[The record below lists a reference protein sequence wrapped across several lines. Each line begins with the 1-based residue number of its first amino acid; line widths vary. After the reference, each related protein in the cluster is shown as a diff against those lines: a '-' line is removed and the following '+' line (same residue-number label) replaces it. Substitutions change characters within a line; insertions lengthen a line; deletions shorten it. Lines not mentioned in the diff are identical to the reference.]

1 MRPTRWLLSYNKM
14 LLGDD
19 LGKFPAPLL
28 MNAVHFF
35 LQALLSNVIVWW
47 REERVTMSWRDYLS
61 RGTISKNVGP
71 NARSTGWLTLRST
84 LFFVQW
90 CRRRLERRLTS
101 TWAICHWSS
110 SLWLSPQWSSLCDFS
125 QNPRFFSSKKHLR
138 VNFQS
143 ILSAVQIFFAC
154 ISSRLC
160 FCIQVCSS
168 TFFLSH

>member
-1 MRPTRWLLSYNKM
+1 M

-71 NARSTGWLTLRST
+71 NARSTG
-84 LFFVQW
+84 
-90 CRRRLERRLTS
+90 
-101 TWAICHWSS
+101 
-110 SLWLSPQWSSLCDFS
+110 
-125 QNPRFFSSKKHLR
+125 
-138 VNFQS
+138 
-143 ILSAVQIFFAC
+143 
-154 ISSRLC
+154 
-160 FCIQVCSS
+160 
-168 TFFLSH
+168 